1 MVQERM
7 VQGWQVWKCFNCC
20 IDVCAIDLNNSVA
33 LVNMDMEVFYL
44 VLHPHH
50 VSSFFVI
57 LFGRCFMHNIL
68 NKMTNR

>member
-50 VSSFFVI
+50 VSSFFFFFL
-57 LFGRCFMHNIL
+57 LFFLVAVSCIIY
-68 NKMTNR
+68 